1 MMISLFFC
9 CTAPFIQ
16 PMWLTF
22 RPFQLV
28 HPAHNQHCGL
38 WTCEMTGES
47 VNEAEGRCPK
57 RETIKVKGGTE
68 WIHSADH
75 DIARGTCANNRPVS
89 LDLGVFVQN
98 YTEALCSQTALET
111 ALMFIQIP
119 DECRITVTLIS
130 TLVPRDK
137 RKGSGRINKKCLKP
151 RGKRASAAR
160 CGLLPFHFFFFFPL
174 SAANE
179 KRNIGDALLS
189 SPAYFVQLPFA
200 WNYYEWG
207 GFVAAFHPLDST
219 SLIAVPSIEN
229 VPANLNA
236 PAKAIRWH
244 AGARAY
250 QRGKQQ
256 DHQF

>member
-1 MMISLFFC
+1 
-9 CTAPFIQ
+9 
-16 PMWLTF
+16 
-22 RPFQLV
+22 
-28 HPAHNQHCGL
+28 
-38 WTCEMTGES
+38 MTGES

-68 WIHSADH
+68 WIHSVDH
-75 DIARGTCANNRPVS
+75 DIARGTCANNRPLS

-130 TLVPRDK
+130 SLIPRDK
-137 RKGSGRINKKCLKP
+137 KKGLTRKRELTKSVWNHAESVQMQLDV
-151 RGKRASAAR
+151 ASR
-160 CGLLPFHFFFFFPL
+160 RSIFFFFL
-174 SAANE
+174 RLQT
-179 KRNIGDALLS
+179 KRETLETRC
-189 SPAYFVQLPFA
+189 SPAQSILSPSFCMELL
-200 WNYYEWG
+200 WG

-219 SLIAVPSIEN
+219 SLIAVPSTEN
-229 VPANLNA
+229 VLANLNA

-250 QRGKQQ
+250 EPR
-256 DHQF
+256 